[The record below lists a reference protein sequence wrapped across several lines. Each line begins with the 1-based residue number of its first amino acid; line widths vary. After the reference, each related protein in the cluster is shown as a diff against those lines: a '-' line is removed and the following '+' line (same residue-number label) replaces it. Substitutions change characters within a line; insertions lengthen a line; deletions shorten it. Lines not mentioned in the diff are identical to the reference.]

1 MTELPSLLPCGPSC
15 SRFGIGGRTRE
26 KSSGEPQWIAAAG
39 RAGEVLWQRAF
50 DEKSGALRHHVY
62 QGQAVGDG
70 FLDDY
75 AMLGLGFLSL
85 DEATGDQ
92 VWVSRAQ
99 ALASAMIDRFV
110 KPDGLIVT
118 STTDASL
125 VTPAIDLDD
134 HDTPSGTSAAYD
146 LLAQL
151 GKTDP
156 RYADAATKL
165 LAHMADKVQAD
176 PAAWASLTAFAAFY
190 GQSAEAK
197 SEAGLDS
204 AAHVKATA
212 KGASHADHDEILV
225 TLSIDPSYH
234 VNANPASADYLKPT
248 VVTVSDVPDAKI
260 AYPAGQIFKPKFSPE
275 GISVYEGSVTIKVG
289 FPKGKL
295 ASAANAPLQTEVQA
309 CTDRICL
316 PPATLTV
323 PVSQ

>member
-1 MTELPSLLPCGPSC
+1 M
-15 SRFGIGGRTRE
+15 I
-26 KSSGEPQWIAAAG
+26 
-39 RAGEVLWQRAF
+39 
-50 DEKSGALRHHVY
+50 RH
-62 QGQAVGDG
+62 
-70 FLDDY
+70 L
-75 AMLGLGFLSL
+75 
-85 DEATGDQ
+85 
-92 VWVSRAQ
+92 
-99 ALASAMIDRFV
+99 
-110 KPDGLIVT
+110 
-118 STTDASL
+118 
-125 VTPAIDLDD
+125 
-134 HDTPSGTSAAYD
+134 
-146 LLAQL
+146 
-151 GKTDP
+151 KT
-156 RYADAATKL
+156 
-165 LAHMADKVQAD
+165 
-176 PAAWASLTAFAAFY
+176 

-289 FPKGKL
+289 LPKGKL